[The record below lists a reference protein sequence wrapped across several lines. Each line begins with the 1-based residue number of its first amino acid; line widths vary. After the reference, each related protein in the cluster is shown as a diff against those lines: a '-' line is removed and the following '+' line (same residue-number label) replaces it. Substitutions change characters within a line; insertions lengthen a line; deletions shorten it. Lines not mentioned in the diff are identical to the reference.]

1 MRFTFSFLL
10 LVFSSFMFS
19 QEITTYTSWQ
29 EDYVGWCRY
38 MPEQVLYEQE
48 TDTYRKLQEHDSFT
62 KSQLAIID
70 SMTVDVIKLLTKGD
84 ELFTEA
90 LEIFISLYDMQ
101 PLVFGFHNKAYTNL
115 NEAIK
120 LNQEAIAITE
130 QIHKIKNEIAYESSF
145 SPFTEIMEK
154 NIEKYKAYLLAL
166 EGFKRRKVSQ
176 DKKDKE

>member
-1 MRFTFSFLL
+1 MSKKIYYITLLFTIVQFSIFA
-10 LVFSSFMFS
+10 
-19 QEITTYTSWQ
+19 QEITTYTTWQ
-29 EDYVGWCRY
+29 EDYVGWCRH

-62 KSQLAIID
+62 KSKLAKID
-70 SMTVDVIKLLTKGD
+70 SMTVYVIKLLAKGD

-90 LEIFISLYDMQ
+90 LESYISLYDMQ

-130 QIHKIKNEIAYESSF
+130 QIHKIKTKLLLKVLFRHLQKLWNKIF
-145 SPFTEIMEK
+145 R
-154 NIEKYKAYLLAL
+154 NIKHTY
-166 EGFKRRKVSQ
+166 
-176 DKKDKE
+176 